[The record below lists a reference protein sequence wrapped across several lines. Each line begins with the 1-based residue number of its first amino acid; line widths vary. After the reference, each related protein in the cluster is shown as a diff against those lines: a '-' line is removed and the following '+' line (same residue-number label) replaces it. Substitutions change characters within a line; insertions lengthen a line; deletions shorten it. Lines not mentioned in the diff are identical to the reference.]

1 MPEYWIAEQSF
12 VDGIRRP
19 FDQRWHVTEANAQAW
34 LAAADHT
41 ARDATNIGLLFA
53 AERGMTDG
61 ALTGQRVYL
70 QYEPS
75 TVGAIAD
82 TILRGNK
89 LSVQINSNTHTY
101 TSTIGARK
109 QSAYTQGVDSLIVS
123 LTTPAAIAA
132 YVSAVESY
140 ALGPYDLPLLVTQIK
155 VVD

>member
-12 VDGIRRP
+12 VDGIKRP
-19 FDQRWHVTEANAQAW
+19 FEQRWHVTEANAQAW
-34 LAAADHT
+34 LTAADHA
-41 ARDATNIGLLFA
+41 ARDTENIGLLFA
-53 AERGMTDG
+53 AERGVTDG

-70 QYEPS
+70 QYEPN
-75 TVGAIAD
+75 TVGPVAD

-89 LSVQINSNTHTY
+89 LSVSIQSNTHTY

-123 LTTPAAIAA
+123 LTTPAAMVA
-132 YVSAVESY
+132 YVSAVESF
-140 ALGPYDLPLLVTQIK
+140 ALGPYDLPLSVAQVK